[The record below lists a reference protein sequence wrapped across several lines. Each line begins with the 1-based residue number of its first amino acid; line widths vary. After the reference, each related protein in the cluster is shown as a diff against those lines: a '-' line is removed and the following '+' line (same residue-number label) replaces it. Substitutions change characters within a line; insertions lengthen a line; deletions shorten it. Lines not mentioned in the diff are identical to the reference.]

1 MNALRGAGARQFG
14 GAAVQIRGVAVQAVR
29 REAVVVR
36 EAAAGDVGAIH
47 ALIAAHVAEGHLLP
61 RAPAEIAA
69 HASRFVV
76 ASDGEQV
83 VGCADIAPLGDA
95 VGEIRSL
102 VIGEAARGLGIGH
115 GLVNEL
121 VHRARGAG
129 FRTLCAFTSAPG
141 FFVQMGFSLVP
152 HSWLPEKI
160 QADCRSCAR
169 FRSCGHYALMLPL
182 GQSCQR

>member
-14 GAAVQIRGVAVQAVR
+14 GAAVRSRGLAVRAVR

-36 EAAAGDVGAIH
+36 EAGAGDVSAIH
-47 ALIAAHVAEGHLLP
+47 ELIAAHVAEGHLLP
-61 RAPAEIAA
+61 RTPAEIAA

-76 ASDGEQV
+76 ATDGNEV
-83 VGCADIAPLGDA
+83 VGCADIAPLSDA

-115 GLVNEL
+115 RLVNEL
-121 VHRARGAG
+121 VRRAGGAG

-141 FFVQMGFSLVP
+141 FFVQMGFSIVP

-160 QADCRSCAR
+160 QADCRACAR
-169 FRSCGHYALMLPL
+169 FRACGQYAVMLPL